1 MQAAGQIVG
10 NGAVERRTSS
20 DHIKDGGV
28 TFWSTTERGIKAEL
42 RLQHHP
48 YDTESWG
55 VLIREAQNTPLET
68 SRVLCE
74 KLVRRFPNAGRY
86 WRLYI
91 EQEMKHKNYEQVE
104 KLFQKCLIKVL
115 NIDLWKC
122 YLSYVKETKSSL
134 QNFRD
139 KMQQA
144 YEFALDKVGVDFNSY
159 QIWLDYVNF
168 LKSGEAVGSYAENR
182 KIINIRKVYQRAVV
196 TPIINLEALWREY
209 NAFEQSVNKLLAK
222 KLIDDKTRDYMNARR
237 VSKEYEAITRG
248 LVRGNPS
255 VPVQGTADE
264 IKQLQIWKKY
274 IAWEKS
280 NPLRTEDTALLTKRV
295 VYSYE
300 QCLQTMGFH
309 PNIWCEAS
317 LYLEKVSQKLMDKG
331 DMQGSKVLGDETAA
345 MYERAITG
353 IMKHSMLLYF
363 AYADFEEGRMKF
375 QKAKEIYEKYL
386 ALEDI
391 DPTLVYIQFMKFA
404 RRSESVK
411 ESRAIFK
418 KAREDSRT
426 NFHVF
431 ISAALMEYYCSKDK
445 AVAFKIFELG
455 LKKYMNETD
464 YVLAYVDYLSHL
476 NDDNNTRV
484 LFEKVLSS
492 MPKDK
497 ASEVWGKFLEFETTS
512 GDLASLVKVENRKLE
527 IYREELEGHETSVLV
542 DRYKYL
548 DLFPCT
554 SLELK
559 IMGYVGSTKQNGN
572 APSML
577 SSVPS
582 QSEQNEEKPVKYPR
596 PDTSQMTPFKPAAG
610 AVGLHSVPGGVFP
623 VPPVAAHLMT
633 LLPPPSCFQGPF
645 VMVDDFIQLTLES
658 EIPEPAPSGLPD
670 TEMGPLNGVE
680 GGEDGIEVDQNKRGV
695 KRPGADHESDDESSA
710 APPEN
715 DIYRSRQQKRVH

>member
-1 MQAAGQIVG
+1 MNGGGEMIG
-10 NGAVERRTSS
+10 NGAIERRASAE
-20 DHIKDGGV
+20 HKDGGII
-28 TFWSTTERGIKAEL
+28 FWSKTERGMKAEL

-48 YDTESWG
+48 FDTESWG

-91 EQEMKHKNYEQVE
+91 EQEMKNKNYEQVE

-134 QNFRD
+134 PNFRD
-139 KMQQA
+139 KMLQA
-144 YEFALDKVGVDFNSY
+144 YEFALDKVGLDFNSY
-159 QIWLDYVNF
+159 QVWVDFVNF

-182 KIINIRKVYQRAVV
+182 KIITIRKVFQRAVV
-196 TPIINLEALWREY
+196 TPMLNLEALWREY
-209 NAFEQSVNKLLAK
+209 NAFEQSVNKMLAK

-237 VSKEYEAITRG
+237 VAKEYEAMTRG
-248 LVRGNPS
+248 LIRGNPS
-255 VPVQGTADE
+255 VPVQGSAE
-264 IKQLQIWKKY
+264 ELKQLQIWKKY

-295 VYSYE
+295 IYAYE

-309 PNIWCEAS
+309 PNVWCEAA
-317 LYLEKVSQKLMDKG
+317 LYLDQVSQKMMDKG
-331 DMQGSKVLGDETAA
+331 DMQGSKVLSDEAA
-345 MYERAITG
+345 NIYERAISG
-353 IMKHSMLLYF
+353 LMKHSMLIYF

-386 ALEDI
+386 VLENI
-391 DPTLVYIQFMKFA
+391 DPTLAYIQYMKFA
-404 RRSESVK
+404 RRAEGIK
-411 ESRAIFK
+411 ESRAVFK
-418 KAREDSRT
+418 RAREDSRT

-431 ISAALMEYYCSKDK
+431 ISAALMEYFCSKDK

-492 MPKDK
+492 MPKEK
-497 ASEVWGKFLEFETTS
+497 ASDVWGKFLDFEGTS
-512 GDLASLVKVENRKLE
+512 GDLASLVKVEKRKLE
-527 IYREELEGHETSVLV
+527 EYKEELEGLETSLLV

-548 DLFPCT
+548 DLFPC
-554 SLELK
+554 SPLELK
-559 IMGYVGSTKQNGN
+559 IMGYVGSTRQSSSM
-572 APSML
+572 PSTL
-577 SSVPS
+577 SSGTIPDE
-582 QSEQNEEKPVKYPR
+582 QSEEKPAKFPR
-596 PDTSQMTPFKPAAG
+596 PDVSQMTPFKPTASAAG
-610 AVGLHSVPGGVFP
+610 VHSVPGGVFP
-623 VPPVAAHLMT
+623 MPPAATHLLTM
-633 LLPPPSCFQGPF
+633 LPPPSCFQGPF
-645 VMVDDFIQLTLES
+645 VMIDEFIKLTLER
-658 EIPEPAPSGLPD
+658 EIPELPPSGLPD
-670 TEMGPLNGVE
+670 SEAPMNGVE
-680 GGEDGIEVDQNKRGV
+680 SSESSMEVEQNKRGV
-695 KRPGADHESDDESSA
+695 KRPGVDHESDDESSSA
-710 APPEN
+710 APPVN